1 MTPQLVSALSWQAL
15 TSTQNNIKTP
25 NNFLL
30 NMLIGSKRHT
40 NPTEIIE
47 VGRWIGVRKM
57 VPFTKVGAQA
67 HPLQGITKDFTA
79 VKAPNIRVK
88 TTFEPSPLLFGRQ
101 PDTKVFLRDGESQ
114 LSAVQDHINK
124 DMQAMADGIANR
136 EEWLMAQALTGV
148 IAYSADDDIHAEAW
162 EYDYN
167 RAAGHTVA
175 LTGTDQ
181 WDNAASDIAGDVRE
195 AKRLVM
201 EATGVQ
207 LTDVIMGK
215 LAADAFL
222 NNAPVLAILDRRNAE
237 SKSANGPQE
246 FANGFRADGAYYCG
260 RVLGLD
266 WWEYNRTALDADGTT
281 SVQLIDTKKAFL
293 VGQQDDSVSMEFGA
307 IPDMDAYAGGLIQ
320 VERFSKAWVEKD
332 PSVAQALVH
341 SRPFILLKNPDT
353 FFEYQVLV

>member
-1 MTPQLVSALSWQAL
+1 MTPQLVSALEWQAL
-15 TSTQNNIKTP
+15 TSTVNNIKTP
-25 NNFLL
+25 NTFLL

-40 NPTEIIE
+40 NPTQVIE

-67 HPLQGITKDFTA
+67 YPLQGITKDFTA

-101 PDTKVFLRDGESQ
+101 PDTKIFLRDGESQ

-124 DMQAMADGIANR
+124 DMQAMADQIANR
-136 EEWLMAQALTGV
+136 EEWLMAQALTSIISYTGT
-148 IAYSADDDIHAEAW
+148 DDVAAEAW
-162 EYDYN
+162 QYDYN
-167 RAAGHTVA
+167 RDAGHTVA

-181 WDNAASDIAGDVRE
+181 WDNAASDIAGDVRD
-195 AKRLVM
+195 AKRLVS

-207 LTDVIMGK
+207 LTDCIMGK

-222 NNAPVLAILDRRNAE
+222 NNAGVLALLDRRNAE
-237 SKSANGPQE
+237 SKSSMGPQE

-266 WWEYNRTALDADGTT
+266 WWEYNRTVLDADGST
-281 SVQLIDTKKAFL
+281 VQLVGTKKAFF
-293 VGQQDDSVSMEFGA
+293 VSQQDDSVSMEFGA

-332 PSVAQALVH
+332 PSVTQALVH
-341 SRPFILLKNPDT
+341 TRPFVLLKRPET
-353 FFEYQVLV
+353 FYELTVLV